1 MEASGGNEALHH
13 GTVRQTDRE
22 WESWRKS
29 DERENEK
36 KNEFFFLITV
46 FLIFFNYPKKKNQ
59 NDIVL
64 AHLTAIDNWGL
75 TEYRID
81 NIWKL
86 EDWNEKGWKLES
98 QFCIFAY
105 LFFVLFCLLLGD
117 RTPFWKLASVPFAF
131 FQTMSICRA
140 DLARKKKKKTTSAHL
155 KLTNNFLNFKV

>member
-105 LFFVLFCLLLGD
+105 LFFVLFVCFWAIGLHFESWLQCLLLS
-117 RTPFWKLASVPFAF
+117 FKL
-131 FQTMSICRA
+131 CRFVG
-140 DLARKKKKKTTSAHL
+140 LIWRGKKKKKPRQH
-155 KLTNNFLNFKV
+155 NLN